1 MVTAA
6 LQLLGSASCNCF
18 KFPFLIGS
26 LDFLPAFSVK
36 LRLATVACFR
46 AKINGHVR
54 DHTCFPE
61 QFAHYL

>member
-6 LQLLGSASCNCF
+6 LQLLGSASCNYF

-46 AKINGHVR
+46 AKINGDVR
-54 DHTCFPE
+54 DHT
-61 QFAHYL
+61 